1 MYRLYVCFTLFY
13 RFRWDFLD
21 IHKKTTFGSFEYLK
35 EHGTFVPRVKP
46 VFPPEDYPVWT
57 SIATGKRPCIS
68 KTNIG
73 VYQCNCINGN
83 FSNTICFRYELYSFS
98 VVNKVGNGKFWV
110 DETDQRSNLLFISID
125 KDVVGAPA
133 MVTRLEEVRTIKI

>member
-1 MYRLYVCFTLFY
+1 MVSIFYLIFASTIFVCCTLFC

-57 SIATGKRPCIS
+57 SIATGKRPRVL
-68 KTNIG
+68 KANIG
-73 VYQCNCINGN
+73 VYECNYVFPTGTFDANVII
-83 FSNTICFRYELYSFS
+83 F
-98 VVNKVGNGKFWV
+98 
-110 DETDQRSNLLFISID
+110 
-125 KDVVGAPA
+125 
-133 MVTRLEEVRTIKI
+133 